1 MAFPSDFRQ
10 AQPADQADGL
20 RRLFSVR
27 SVRFIPVVSNPFVQ
41 HQDQLLHRMM
51 VALESLGL
59 YTLMVDASERAPRA
73 RDGGLDGLAKFIEPR
88 SDRRAYLAARGLP
101 ERWSESVAGPR
112 GFLRAIIDAAPLSQ
126 AVLLH
131 ASAAEL
137 ARLFGSGEQGLSR
150 PRPLVLCDE
159 RADAVTHAYAS
170 LKRLATEVGWREH
183 DMLMSAEID
192 APASWHVPGRL
203 AQCAD
208 LFFGGVQ
215 NDCIEIVPTR
225 PATWRAAEALA
236 AFMDSALQA
245 GAAFVP
251 ASQRRPRPGAAPRSI
266 SSPSLQPMV

>member
-1 MAFPSDFRQ
+1 M
-10 AQPADQADGL
+10 
-20 RRLFSVR
+20 
-27 SVRFIPVVSNPFVQ
+27 
-41 HQDQLLHRMM
+41 
-51 VALESLGL
+51 
-59 YTLMVDASERAPRA
+59 
-73 RDGGLDGLAKFIEPR
+73 
-88 SDRRAYLAARGLP
+88 
-101 ERWSESVAGPR
+101 
-112 GFLRAIIDAAPLSQ
+112 
-126 AVLLH
+126 LLH

-192 APASWHVPGRL
+192 APASWHACRGGWRSAPTCSSGR
-203 AQCAD
+203 AERR
-208 LFFGGVQ
+208 
-215 NDCIEIVPTR
+215 IEIVPTR

-245 GAAFVP
+245 GAASCPP
-251 ASQRRPRPGAAPRSI
+251 ARGVRVRVQPRLI

>member
-1 MAFPSDFRQ
+1 
-10 AQPADQADGL
+10 
-20 RRLFSVR
+20 
-27 SVRFIPVVSNPFVQ
+27 
-41 HQDQLLHRMM
+41 
-51 VALESLGL
+51 
-59 YTLMVDASERAPRA
+59 
-73 RDGGLDGLAKFIEPR
+73 
-88 SDRRAYLAARGLP
+88 
-101 ERWSESVAGPR
+101 
-112 GFLRAIIDAAPLSQ
+112 
-126 AVLLH
+126 
-131 ASAAEL
+131 
-137 ARLFGSGEQGLSR
+137 
-150 PRPLVLCDE
+150 VLCDE

-251 ASQRRPRPGAAPRSI
+251 ASQRRPRPGAAPRPI

>member
-1 MAFPSDFRQ
+1 
-10 AQPADQADGL
+10 
-20 RRLFSVR
+20 
-27 SVRFIPVVSNPFVQ
+27 
-41 HQDQLLHRMM
+41 
-51 VALESLGL
+51 
-59 YTLMVDASERAPRA
+59 MVDASERSPRA
-73 RDGGLDGLAKFIEPR
+73 REGGFDGLAKFIEPR

-101 ERWSESVAGPR
+101 DRWSESVAGPR

-137 ARLFGSGEQGLSR
+137 ARLLGSGEQGLSR

-215 NDCIEIVPTR
+215 NDCLEIVPTR

-251 ASQRRPRPGAAPRSI
+251 AGQRRPRPGAAPRPI

>member
-192 APASWHVPGRL
+192 APAPLFIGVAVGSTVERRRALGGRRRRRDPLLELVLRRLVP
-203 AQCAD
+203 
-208 LFFGGVQ
+208 
-215 NDCIEIVPTR
+215 
-225 PATWRAAEALA
+225 
-236 AFMDSALQA
+236 
-245 GAAFVP
+245 
-251 ASQRRPRPGAAPRSI
+251 
-266 SSPSLQPMV
+266 